1 MTPGKT
7 NRQGD
12 STGRLKEEDSMRFD
26 KRFLR
31 ENLGGLSLTLIGI
44 LTLGLSL
51 MLYQGHHQFPGF
63 ALAQEKG
70 LDGPD
75 IEVLERQNRA
85 YEEIAKTVTPAIV
98 AIQSTQVI
106 KVQQS
111 PFMNDPF
118 FQKFFGNIFPQVPR
132 EQREHALGSG
142 VIVSS
147 DGYIVTN
154 NHVIAKA
161 AEISVTLYD
170 KRTFKGKVVGA
181 DPQTDVAV
189 IKIDGTNLPT
199 APFGDSDHLKVGD
212 TVMAFGNP
220 FGQYFTVTR
229 GSVSALGRSGGE
241 IEELQNFIQT
251 DAAINPG
258 NSGGALVNVHGQVVG
273 INTAILSGNSGPG
286 GEGGSV
292 GIGFAIPSN
301 MAKHV
306 MEDLVKTGKVS
317 RGFLGVSIKDLD
329 DGLAKQFKVP
339 DTAGALVEDVTP
351 GGPADKAGLKTGDVI
366 RKLNGRAI
374 PDAGQ
379 LTAQVTNLN
388 PGTVAELE
396 ILRDGQPVT
405 LKVTLGERPSDLGT
419 RAGGGGGVEEGALR
433 GIAVENLTPQ
443 IRDQAGIPSNVSG
456 VVISQLD
463 PNSPAAQY
471 GLQEGDVIESI
482 NRQPVHN
489 VGEYN
494 RLAAK
499 AKGQTLLRINRQGNG
514 VFVVVSPD
522 EGGDGQ

>member
-1 MTPGKT
+1 
-7 NRQGD
+7 
-12 STGRLKEEDSMRFD
+12 MRFD

-44 LTLGLSL
+44 LTLGLSF
-51 MLYQGHHQFPGF
+51 MLYQGNHLFPNF
-63 ALAQEKG
+63 ALAQGKG

-75 IEVLERQNRA
+75 IDLLERQNQA
-85 YEEIAKTVTPAIV
+85 YERIAKAVTPAIV
-98 AIQSTQVI
+98 AIQSTQVT

-111 PFMNDPF
+111 PMMMDPF
-118 FQKFFGNIFPQVPR
+118 FRQFFGNMFPQVPR

-142 VIVSS
+142 VIVSP

-161 AEISVTLYD
+161 TEISVTLSD

-189 IKIDGTNLPT
+189 VKIEGTSLPT
-199 APFGDSDHLKVGD
+199 VPFGDSDQLKVGD

-229 GSVSALGRSGGE
+229 GSVSALGRSGMH
-241 IEELQNFIQT
+241 IEGFENFIQT

-258 NSGGALVNVHGQVVG
+258 NSGGGLVNIRGQVVG
-273 INTAILSGNSGPG
+273 INTAILSGGSGPG

-301 MAKHV
+301 MTKKI
-306 MEDLVKTGKVS
+306 MEDLIKTGKVS
-317 RGFLGVSIKDLD
+317 RGYLGVSIRGLD

-339 DTAGALVEDVTP
+339 DTAGALAQDITA

-366 RKLNGRAI
+366 RKLNGQI
-374 PDAGQ
+374 IQDGNQ

-388 PGTVAELE
+388 PGTVATLD
-396 ILRDGQPVT
+396 ILSDGQPMT
-405 LKVTLGERPSDLGT
+405 LKVTLGERPSDLSA
-419 RAGGGGGVEEGALR
+419 RVGGGGGVQEGALR
-433 GIAVENLTPQ
+433 GISVENLTPA
-443 IRDQAGIPSNVSG
+443 IRDQAGIPPNVTG
-456 VVISQLD
+456 VVISQVD

-471 GLQEGDVIESI
+471 GLQQGDVIESI
-482 NRQPVHN
+482 NRQPVRN
-489 VGEYN
+489 VGDFN
-494 RLAAK
+494 KLAAQ

-522 EGGDGQ
+522 GDGGDEQ

>member
-1 MTPGKT
+1 
-7 NRQGD
+7 
-12 STGRLKEEDSMRFD
+12 MRFD

-51 MLYQGHHQFPGF
+51 MLYQGNHLFPGF
-63 ALAQEKG
+63 ALAQGKG

-75 IEVLERQNRA
+75 INVLERQNQA
-85 YEEIAKTVTPAIV
+85 YERIAKAVTPAIV

-118 FQKFFGNIFPQVPR
+118 FRQFFGNMFPQVPR

-142 VIVSS
+142 VIVSPE
-147 DGYIVTN
+147 GYIVTN
-154 NHVIAKA
+154 NHVVAKA
-161 AEISVTLYD
+161 TEISVTLSD

-189 IKIDGTNLPT
+189 VKINGSGLPT
-199 APFGDSDHLKVGD
+199 APFGNSDQLKVGD

-229 GSVSALGRSGGE
+229 GSVSALGRSGGQ
-241 IEELQNFIQT
+241 IEDIQNFIQT

-317 RGFLGVSIKDLD
+317 RGYLGVSIRDLD
-329 DGLAKQFKVP
+329 EGLAKQFKVP
-339 DTAGALVEDVTP
+339 DAAGALAEDVTP

-366 RKLNGRAI
+366 RKLNGQVI
-374 PDAGQ
+374 GEAGQ
-379 LTAQVTNLN
+379 LTLQVTNLS
-388 PGTVAELE
+388 PGSVATLD
-396 ILRDGQPVT
+396 ILRDGQPMT
-405 LKVTLGERPSDLGT
+405 LKVTLGERPSDLSA
-419 RAGGGGGVEEGALR
+419 RAGGGSVQQGTLR
-433 GIAVENLTPQ
+433 GIAVENLTPS
-443 IRDQAGIPSNVSG
+443 IRDQLGLPSNVTG
-456 VVISQLD
+456 VVIAQVD
-463 PNSPAAQY
+463 PNSPAGQY

-482 NRQPVHN
+482 NRQPVRN
-489 VGEYN
+489 VGDFN
-494 RLAAK
+494 KLAAQ

-514 VFVVVSPD
+514 LFVVISPD
-522 EGGDGQ
+522 EGGGDGQ

>member
-1 MTPGKT
+1 
-7 NRQGD
+7 
-12 STGRLKEEDSMRFD
+12 MRID

-51 MLYQGHHQFPGF
+51 MLYQGNHVFPNF
-63 ALAQEKG
+63 AMAQGKG

-75 IEVLERQNRA
+75 IDVLERQNQA
-85 YEEIAKTVTPAIV
+85 YERIAKAVTPAIV

-111 PFMNDPF
+111 PFLNDPF
-118 FQKFFGNIFPQVPR
+118 FRQFFGNMFPNVPR
-132 EQREHALGSG
+132 EQREKALGSG
-142 VIVSS
+142 VIVSPE
-147 DGYIVTN
+147 GYIVTN

-161 AEISVTLYD
+161 TEISVTLSD

-189 IKIDGTNLPT
+189 VKISGNGLPT
-199 APFGDSDHLKVGD
+199 ASFADSDQLKVGD

-220 FGQYFTVTR
+220 FGQDFTVTR
-229 GSVSALGRSGGE
+229 GSVSALGRSSGQ
-241 IEELQNFIQT
+241 IEEFQNFIQT

-286 GEGGSV
+286 GEGGFI

-317 RGFLGVSIKDLD
+317 RGYLGVGIENLD
-329 DGLAKQFKVP
+329 EGLAKQFKVP
-339 DTAGALVEDVTP
+339 DSAGALVDDVTA
-351 GGPADKAGLKTGDVI
+351 GGPAEKAGIKNGDVI
-366 RKLNGRAI
+366 RKLNGQTVSDRE
-374 PDAGQ
+374 Q
-379 LTAQVTNLN
+379 LTAMVTNLN
-388 PGTVAELE
+388 PGTGVTLD
-396 ILRDGQPVT
+396 ILRDGQPMT
-405 LKVTLGERPSDLGT
+405 LKMAVGERPSDLST
-419 RAGGGGGVEEGALR
+419 HVGGGGGVQRGALR
-433 GIAVENLTPQ
+433 GITVENLTPS
-443 IRDQAGIPSNVSG
+443 IRDQLGLPSNVTG
-456 VVISQLD
+456 VVIAEVD
-463 PNSPAAQY
+463 PNSPAGQY
-471 GLQEGDVIESI
+471 GLQEGDVIEGI

-489 VGEYN
+489 VAEYN
-494 RLAAK
+494 RLAAQ

-514 VFVVVSPD
+514 YFVVLSPD
-522 EGGDGQ
+522 EGGGEGQ